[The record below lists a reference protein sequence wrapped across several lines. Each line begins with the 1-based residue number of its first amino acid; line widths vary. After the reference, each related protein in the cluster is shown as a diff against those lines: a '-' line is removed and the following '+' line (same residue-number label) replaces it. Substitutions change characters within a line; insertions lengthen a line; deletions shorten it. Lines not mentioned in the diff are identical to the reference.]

1 MNSDTPHALHHALP
15 KWLSPETRGTQPLWC
30 VFWIYGVFCSQI
42 LFAALLFAFDKTG
55 SPLFALALAGF
66 ASYSLL
72 ITRLVWTNADN
83 VRDPRYG
90 QIARFLTVAWAL
102 NALLMSVF
110 LLMSHLSDHSRPL
123 IGG

>member
-1 MNSDTPHALHHALP
+1 MNSDTPHAFHPALP
-15 KWLSPETRGTQPLWC
+15 KWLSPETRGTQPLWR
-30 VFWIYGVFCSQI
+30 VFWIYGVLCSQFM
-42 LFAALLFAFDKTG
+42 FAALLFAFDKTG

-66 ASYSLL
+66 VSYSLL

-83 VRDPRYG
+83 VRDSRYG

-110 LLMSHLSDHSRPL
+110 LLLSHLGDHSLPL